1 MSELVF
7 RAEDHTYWLD
17 GRQIPAL
24 HDILGDMGFCPNN
37 GFYTEGSAARGRA
50 IHLATQLFDEGMTA
64 EEAINSLGSSVDG
77 DLGYA
82 IEGYIRDYAAFRE
95 QNTGFRWFQI
105 EEPIAN
111 ERLRYA
117 TTPDRVGIDPDDE
130 PCVLDIKSGQ
140 KEKWHKVQLAGQD
153 FSKKA
158 RRYALYIT
166 DTPGK
171 FSLIRFDDPGDSVAW
186 EYAAWLWWYQR
197 AKL

>member
-1 MSELVF
+1 MSQLIF

-17 GRQIPAL
+17 GQQIPAL

-37 GFYTEGSAARGRA
+37 GFYTQGSAAKGRA
-50 IHLATQLFDEGMTA
+50 IHEATTYIDIRCNDQESIREVGLDPLTG
-64 EEAINSLGSSVDG
+64 
-77 DLGYA
+77 LGYE
-82 IEGYIRDYAAFRE
+82 INGHVLDYAAFRK
-95 QNTGFRWFQI
+95 QHPGFRWFQI

-111 ERLRYA
+111 EVLRYA
-117 TTPDRVGIDPDDE
+117 TTPDRVGLDPDDE
-130 PCVLDIKSGQ
+130 PCVLDIKSGHP
-140 KEKWHKVQLAGQD
+140 ESWHKVQLAGQD

-171 FSLIRFDDPGDSVAW
+171 FKLVKFEDPDDYVAW
-186 EYAAWLWWYQR
+186 EYAAWLWHFQI